1 MIATVAA
8 KAALLLAAAAALLAV
23 DPMTVQAQGLVWIG
37 VGTALVLAG
46 VSAFTKIMEAIAA
59 ARSDLTNQTAQTAID
74 AKIDA
79 RVSAAIL
86 EHERIKHGPADGS
99 TTGSAGVSGAGGME
113 STVGGGPA

>member
-8 KAALLLAAAAALLAV
+8 KAALLLAAAAALVAV
-23 DPMTVQAQGLVWIG
+23 DPLTLQAQGLVWIG

-59 ARSDLTNQTAQTAID
+59 ARHDLTNQTAQTAID

-79 RVSAAIL
+79 RVNAAIL
-86 EHERIKHGPADGS
+86 AHERIKHGPTDGS
-99 TTGSAGVSGAGGME
+99 TNGSVVVPGPGGVE
-113 STVGGGPA
+113 STPGSGHA